1 MERIHNIRIHK
12 GMTQEQLAHLVGI
25 KQPTLSS
32 IESGQKSPSLDTA
45 TKIANALGCTVDD
58 LLDKQDA
65 V

>member
-1 MERIHNIRIHK
+1 MERIHNIRIQK

-32 IESGQKSPSLDTA
+32 IESGKKSPSLDTA